1 MILARRVTSYKICI
15 YDISTVYSTFFIIFF
30 FVCRMS
36 SFFLSCLFFYS
47 FAILFLCFFFFF
59 IISLFLYFFLAIFP
73 FNSLTSLPL
82 RSTLSSLVHRCFNIT
97 VLSLPSICA
106 CRHLSFFSFLS
117 LSVSRC
123 VLSAVRRNLRY
134 RYSHQM
140 KAIIFG
146 YKSRHHHPQTSFKD
160 TLKKISV
167 KKPFYQRFLHYKNIK

>member
-1 MILARRVTSYKICI
+1 MYILAQYILHFLSY
-15 YDISTVYSTFFIIFF
+15 FFC
-30 FVCRMS
+30 VGCLP
-36 SFFLSCLFFYS
+36 SFFPASFSIVLLSFFSVY
-47 FAILFLCFFFFF
+47 FF
-59 IISLFLYFFLAIFP
+59 SLLLYFFLAIFP

-106 CRHLSFFSFLS
+106 YRHFSFFSFLS

-123 VLSAVRRNLRY
+123 ILSAVRRNLRY

-160 TLKKISV
+160 TLKKISA